1 MASQER
7 LEYFISAAFKD
18 EGVRQAMQAFGKLNA
33 ESAKVVN
40 ELNRISDAGAR
51 AGQKIRDSRTPYAQ
65 LGMQVNQL
73 GTQLASGTNFAVAFA
88 QQIGDVGWALQN
100 ANGVLGVVGRFLAGP
115 WGAMVAIGATAL
127 TPLIDKLFQSKAA
140 AEAARNAHLNFLDAV
155 RQGKRAELV
164 QAESQLTALQ
174 ERRLKLEIRLDN
186 AEKTKGFNRQ
196 YELQQIPKIREELKK
211 LNNEIAWQQQ
221 AVDQGNAAMYSE
233 TAARDTSVRAIRSHS
248 SAVSGNS
255 AAVDQNALKIKSL
268 VDSIQESINI
278 YTSLDK
284 GTGKAKNKLE
294 EFNQKVDDLSKLKGG
309 AEVVERL
316 KVGIEGVRRGIM
328 DENSNK
334 ALEEFIKLTD
344 TLSNKTLPDWKVKL
358 NELSNSYNA
367 LTEEQRNNVDN
378 IKRFQ
383 TGVEA
388 IVGGPINDAI
398 KKYDDLIA
406 KANGVDDSFEV
417 MRQQFVDSIAA
428 AQQMGRDVSV
438 LNEQLAILDQK
449 HSELKIAERN
459 AEIRKSFESI
469 GMSVND
475 AFKGMLTAGM
485 SWKDGM
491 KGIINAVIDELWR
504 LFVVQ
509 QIVGMVKNVL
519 GGFLGGGGGLKMPSV
534 ASQVSASDAVLSNIV
549 SNSQA
554 GAVFIPGTNLID
566 WSKTFDPIGKN
577 ANGTPSWQGGLTW
590 VGERGP
596 ELVNLPRGAGV
607 IPAHRASQ
615 MGSGGINITV
625 DARGSADPA
634 AVRAQV
640 QQGILEAAPAIVAA
654 AQQRTVAGLRR
665 PKLGGAMQ

>member
-1 MASQER
+1 MQKGKNVASQER

-115 WGAMVAIGATAL
+115 WGAAVAIGATAL

-174 ERRLKLEIRLDN
+174 ERRLKLETRLDN

-196 YELQQIPKIREELKK
+196 YELQQIPKVREELKK

-233 TAARDTSVRAIRSHS
+233 TAARDTSVRAIKSHS
-248 SAVSGNS
+248 GAVSGNS
-255 AAVDQNALKIKSL
+255 TAVDQNALKIKSL

-284 GTGKAKNKLE
+284 GAGKAKNKLE
-294 EFNQKVDDLSKLKGG
+294 EFNQKVDALSKLKGG
-309 AEVVERL
+309 AEIIERL
-316 KVGIEGVRRGIM
+316 KVGIDDVRRGIM
-328 DENSNK
+328 DEGAK
-334 ALEEFIKLTD
+334 
-344 TLSNKTLPDWKVKL
+344 
-358 NELSNSYNA
+358 
-367 LTEEQRNNVDN
+367 
-378 IKRFQ
+378 
-383 TGVEA
+383 
-388 IVGGPINDAI
+388 DAI
-398 KKYDDLIA
+398 SAFGDELERMAVAMNIPYEDMKA
-406 KANGVDDSFEV
+406 KLAELGAK
-417 MRQQFVDSIAA
+417 IP
-428 AQQMGRDVSV
+428 
-438 LNEQLAILDQK
+438 EQND
-449 HSELKIAERN
+449 
-459 AEIRKSFESI
+459 EIKKSFESI

-475 AFKGMLTAGM
+475 AFKGMLTAGS

-519 GGFLGGGGGLKMPSV
+519 GNVFGGGGGLKMPSV
-534 ASQVSASDAVLSNIV
+534 SSQISASDALLT
-549 SNSQA
+549 
-554 GAVFIPGTNLID
+554 GKLPG
-566 WSKTFDPIGKN
+566 F
-577 ANGTPSWQGGLTW
+577 ANGTTSAPGGLTW

-654 AQQRTVAGLRR
+654 AQQRTVSGLRR
-665 PKLGGAMQ
+665 PRLGGVMQ

>member
-115 WGAMVAIGATAL
+115 WGAAVAIGATAL

-155 RQGKRAELV
+155 RQGKRAELI

-174 ERRLKLEIRLDN
+174 ERRLKLETRLDN

-196 YELQQIPKIREELKK
+196 YELQQIPKVKEELKK

-233 TAARDTSVRAIRSHS
+233 TAARDTSVRAIKSHS
-248 SAVSGNS
+248 GAVSGNS
-255 AAVDQNALKIKSL
+255 AAVDQNAIKIKSL

-284 GTGKAKNKLE
+284 GAGKAKNKLE
-294 EFNQKVDDLSKLKGG
+294 EFNQKVDALSKLKGG
-309 AEVVERL
+309 AAIVKKL
-316 KVGIEGVRRGIM
+316 KVGIEDVRRGIM
-328 DENSNK
+328 DEGAK
-334 ALEEFIKLTD
+334 
-344 TLSNKTLPDWKVKL
+344 
-358 NELSNSYNA
+358 
-367 LTEEQRNNVDN
+367 
-378 IKRFQ
+378 
-383 TGVEA
+383 
-388 IVGGPINDAI
+388 DAI
-398 KKYDDLIA
+398 SAFSDELERLSVAMNIPYEDMKA
-406 KANGVDDSFEV
+406 KLAELGAK
-417 MRQQFVDSIAA
+417 IP
-428 AQQMGRDVSV
+428 
-438 LNEQLAILDQK
+438 EQND
-449 HSELKIAERN
+449 
-459 AEIRKSFESI
+459 EIKKSFESI

-475 AFKGMLTAGM
+475 AFKGMLTAGS

-504 LFVVQ
+504 LYVVQ

-534 ASQVSASDAVLSNIV
+534 ASQISASDALLT
-549 SNSQA
+549 
-554 GAVFIPGTNLID
+554 GKFPG
-566 WSKTFDPIGKN
+566 N

-615 MGSGGINITV
+615 MGGGGMTINV

>member
-73 GTQLASGTNFAVAFA
+73 GTQLASGTSFATAFA

-100 ANGVLGVVGRFLAGP
+100 ANGVLGTVGRFLAGP
-115 WGAMVAIGATAL
+115 WGAAVAIAATAL
-127 TPLIDKLFQSKAA
+127 GPLIAKLF
-140 AEAARNAHLNFLDAV
+140 D
-155 RQGKRAELV
+155 
-164 QAESQLTALQ
+164 T
-174 ERRLKLEIRLDN
+174 
-186 AEKTKGFNRQ
+186 
-196 YELQQIPKIREELKK
+196 
-211 LNNEIAWQQQ
+211 
-221 AVDQGNAAMYSE
+221 GNAANQAASAMDNLIKKSKASVVDYEELAQAE
-233 TAARDTSVRAIRSHS
+233 TKLSDAVDRRGRIQATVDRLTSLGGKRSDSQTRTLVARQNELRSINLEVLTYEDAINKQRKYLEGKQNETSSRDSATRAIKSHS
-248 SAVSGNS
+248 GAVSGNS

-284 GTGKAKNKLE
+284 GAGKAKNKLE
-294 EFNQKVDDLSKLKGG
+294 EFNQKVDALSKLKGG
-309 AEVVERL
+309 AEIVERL
-316 KVGIEGVRRGIM
+316 KVGIEDVRRGIM
-328 DENSNK
+328 DEGAK
-334 ALEEFIKLTD
+334 
-344 TLSNKTLPDWKVKL
+344 
-358 NELSNSYNA
+358 
-367 LTEEQRNNVDN
+367 
-378 IKRFQ
+378 
-383 TGVEA
+383 
-388 IVGGPINDAI
+388 DAI
-398 KKYDDLIA
+398 SAFSDELERVAVAMNIPYEDMKA
-406 KANGVDDSFEV
+406 KLAELGDK
-417 MRQQFVDSIAA
+417 IP
-428 AQQMGRDVSV
+428 
-438 LNEQLAILDQK
+438 EQND
-449 HSELKIAERN
+449 
-459 AEIRKSFESI
+459 EIKKSFESI

-519 GGFLGGGGGLKMPSV
+519 GNVFGGGGGLKMPSV
-534 ASQVSASDAVLSNIV
+534 SSQISASDALLT
-549 SNSQA
+549 
-554 GAVFIPGTNLID
+554 GKLPG
-566 WSKTFDPIGKN
+566 F
-577 ANGTPSWQGGLTW
+577 ANGTTSAPGGLTW

-615 MGSGGINITV
+615 MGGGGINITV

-654 AQQRTVAGLRR
+654 AQQRTVSGLRR
-665 PKLGGAMQ
+665 PRLGGVMQ